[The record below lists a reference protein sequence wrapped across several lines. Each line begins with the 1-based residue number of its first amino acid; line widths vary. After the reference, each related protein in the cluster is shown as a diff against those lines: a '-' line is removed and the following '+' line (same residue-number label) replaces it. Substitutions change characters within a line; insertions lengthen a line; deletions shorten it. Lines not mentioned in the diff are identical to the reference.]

1 MLIVVHVSLN
11 MAKLSKDN
19 EKYWNTENRLDFAA
33 FISPLPAP
41 PETPQY
47 SAARGFGL
55 LHAAP
60 DNVDWPSWKWDLH
73 TKMVKFAC
81 MLWIMSLYEPIWAS
95 FTTGSKK
102 CSLGKDE
109 EFHSNLKT
117 LSRTRAQFGSQTL
130 CILRKEKG
138 NSNTIPFY
146 FPLFNYSFGFFSFR
160 YSHHLPR
167 SFGQ

>member
-1 MLIVVHVSLN
+1 MLAWTWPNYRKIMKNIETLKIGWILLHSFLPYPLHLKLLSTALREALDFCMQLLTTWTDRLESGIYTPKWVSL
-11 MAKLSKDN
+11 LVCF
-19 EKYWNTENRLDFAA
+19 E
-33 FISPLPAP
+33 
-41 PETPQY
+41 
-47 SAARGFGL
+47 
-55 LHAAP
+55 
-60 DNVDWPSWKWDLH
+60 SW
-73 TKMVKFAC
+73 AY
-81 MLWIMSLYEPIWAS
+81 MSLYEPIWAS